1 MPTWLA
7 PLLLSLADAFPRIAA
22 LFTRAP
28 VPEPST
34 PAPPGWAG
42 IEGEEDRA
50 AAARAATPTE
60 GAPHA
65 R

>member
-28 VPEPST
+28 APPVTT
-34 PAPPGWAG
+34 PRPPGWSA
-42 IEGEEDRA
+42 IDAEEDRA
-50 AAARAATPTE
+50 AAAAPTASK
-60 GAPHA
+60 GAP
-65 R
+65 